1 LINLTSDACIADE
14 ETNTNENE
22 NENENNLKWK
32 LTTFKGEWTP
42 GSTAGG
48 CGQNNEVLFPAI
60 KSKYFF

>member
-22 NENENNLKWK
+22 NENNLKWK

-42 GSTAGG
+42 GLTAGG
-48 CGQNNEVLFPAI
+48 CGQNNEVLFRSI
-60 KSKYFF
+60 KSKCCF